1 MTQTKQQATNAELFA
16 KWLEENKPHIAM
28 KDKTEYRNKTTAI
41 TFICAE
47 HGEYIAQPR
56 TVKEAKYGC
65 RLCYVQSWQ
74 LPFEDFVKRAKEIHG
89 DKYQYGAS
97 SWNGASKKTKIFCK
111 ACNEF
116 FEQCGSDHLRGHGC
130 PICKYQFQQL
140 PFEDFVKSA
149 MLTHGCKYEYDKS
162 SWRGASNKTKIFCKA
177 CNDSFE
183 QTGHSHLAGS
193 GCPICYNKSH
203 QLPFEDFIKSA
214 MSTHGCKY
222 EYDKSSWN
230 GSTNKTK
237 IFCRTCQKSFEQAGS
252 GHLAGDGC
260 PVCNAGGG
268 ADNEKNFTLNP
279 ELANGSCKLY
289 YIKINGS
296 YKIGITKKT
305 LAQRYSGQKFE
316 TLLVRETTR
325 LFAWR
330 AEQLILSEFS
340 EHKQKGDIGRGS
352 TECFATDISTLENFH
367 EIFNHDFT
375 DPIK

>member
-1 MTQTKQQATNAELFA
+1 MTQTKQQAKNAELFA
-16 KWLEENKPHIAM
+16 KWLEENKPHIKI
-28 KDKTEYRNKTTAI
+28 KDKTEYRNVTTAI
-41 TFICAE
+41 TFICE
-47 HGEYIAQPR
+47 QHGEYLAQPQV
-56 TVKEAKYGC
+56 VKRAKHGC
-65 RLCYVQSWQ
+65 RSCGDLSKKTS
-74 LPFEDFVKRAKEIHG
+74 FDNFVKRAKEIHG

-97 SWNGASKKTKIFCK
+97 SWNGSSKKTKIFCK

-116 FEQCGSDHLRGHGC
+116 FEQCGSEHLKGYGCPRCGNKAKQLFFEDFVKSALSIHGDKYEYDENTWHGSNKKTKIFCKACNCSFEQTGSSHLTGRGC
-130 PICKYQFQQL
+130 PICCNKSKQF

-162 SWRGASNKTKIFCKA
+162 SWRGSSHKTKIFC
-177 CNDSFE
+177 
-183 QTGHSHLAGS
+183 
-193 GCPICYNKSH
+193 I
-203 QLPFEDFIKSA
+203 
-214 MSTHGCKY
+214 
-222 EYDKSSWN
+222 
-230 GSTNKTK
+230 
-237 IFCRTCQKSFEQAGS
+237 TCQKSFEQPGWS
-252 GHLAGDGC
+252 HLAGNGC
-260 PVCNAGGG
+260 PVCNVGGL
-268 ADNEKNFTLNP
+268 DNEKNFARNP
-279 ELANGSCKLY
+279 ELANEPCKLY